1 LTDDSPR
8 TWKPRLNLVV
18 GLAIVIVIIGV
29 AVGLPIIPV
38 TTYSEYQ
45 VTVLKPGSPV
55 STRIYNETYS
65 LSEVTFQMHQL
76 EIAFDQMVNV
86 TWVSS
91 DKTDL
96 VAILSNTTTDTFVQ
110 TVMLDVGVPIGPSL
124 FTNRNVTPLV
134 IEVLKEKLPEIMA
147 KAGGG
152 GYYKIDE
159 SGDTT
164 RLQLKAGTYDFVLLA
179 IGKSGQLQLQ
189 ASYKSSET
197 MVETRTRV
205 ETTSLTVLG
214 YLLR

>member
-1 LTDDSPR
+1 MTDDSPR

-147 KAGGG
+147 KACGG

>member
-1 LTDDSPR
+1 M
-8 TWKPRLNLVV
+8 
-18 GLAIVIVIIGV
+18 AIVIVIIGV

-55 STRIYNETYS
+55 STRIYNETYP

-96 VAILSNTTTDTFVQ
+96 VAILRNTTTDTFVQ

>member
-147 KAGGG
+147 KACGG